1 MELTLNKAFIFPGQ
15 GSQSV
20 GMQSNLADNFS
31 LIEETYKEA
40 SDILGYDLWSLVQTG
55 PVDKISE
62 TVVTQPLMLTAGI
75 AAYRLW
81 LDAGGE
87 KPAYLAGHSLGEYSA
102 LVAAES
108 FTFSDALNVVIKRS
122 QFMQDAVPVGVGA
135 MAAILGLN
143 DETLIEICKQASVEN
158 IVEPVN
164 FNSPLQ
170 VVIAGHKNA
179 VKDAINLCQKA
190 GAKRCIL
197 LPVSVPSHSSL
208 MTDAG
213 KKLSDVL
220 KSVNIKNPIT
230 KVIASSDGC
239 PYVGADDIRL
249 KLSRQVHTP
258 VQWVA
263 TIKYIIEL
271 GASNII
277 ECGPGKVLSGLCRR
291 IDKSIGATYIDSF
304 DSLQK
309 SLLS

>member
-1 MELTLNKAFIFPGQ
+1 MELILNKAMIFPGQ

-20 GMQSNLADNFS
+20 GMQSNLADNFPM
-31 LIEETYKEA
+31 IEETYLEA
-40 SDILGYDLWSLVQTG
+40 SDILGYDLWNLAQKGT
-55 PVDKISE
+55 VDKISE

-75 AAYRLW
+75 AAYRVW
-81 LDAGGE
+81 LEEGGE

-143 DETLIEICKQASVEN
+143 DETLIEICKQASVKN

-170 VVIAGHKNA
+170 VVIAGHEDA

-190 GAKRCIL
+190 GAKRSIL

-208 MTDAG
+208 MIDAG
-213 KKLSDVL
+213 KKLSEVL
-220 KSVNIKNPIT
+220 KSVSIKPPVI

-239 PYVGADDIRL
+239 PYVSEDDIRF
-249 KLSRQVHTP
+249 KLSRQVYTP
-258 VQWVA
+258 VQWVV

-291 IDKSIGATYIDSF
+291 INKSIGATYIDSF

>member
-20 GMQSNLADNFS
+20 GMQSNLADNFP

-55 PVDKISE
+55 PVDKIGE

-75 AAYRLW
+75 AAYRVW
-81 LDAGGE
+81 LEAGGE

-143 DETLIEICKQASVEN
+143 DETLIEICKQASVKN

-170 VVIAGHKNA
+170 VVIAGHKDA

-190 GAKRCIL
+190 GAKRSIL

-220 KSVNIKNPIT
+220 KSVNIKNPII